1 MSTTDFIQA
10 RDFLLRHRADYDT
23 AVQDFR
29 WPVLTQFNW
38 ALDYFDAM
46 ARGNDSPALI
56 IVGEDGT
63 EQRRSFDQLARRSD
77 QVANY
82 LRKVGVK
89 RGDRVLLMMGN
100 ELPLWELMLACMK
113 IRTVTIPATTLLT
126 PDDMMYRLDPGAV
139 RHVISASERVG

>member
-56 IVGEDGT
+56 IVEKTAPSNAEASTNWHVDRIRWPT
-63 EQRRSFDQLARRSD
+63 TSAKWASS
-77 QVANY
+77 VAI
-82 LRKVGVK
+82 VS
-89 RGDRVLLMMGN
+89 
-100 ELPLWELMLACMK
+100 C
-113 IRTVTIPATTLLT
+113 
-126 PDDMMYRLDPGAV
+126 
-139 RHVISASERVG
+139 